1 MRSCLFCVL
10 QSDTVVLDSKRHWIF
25 GCGQFSSHNANF
37 LKLLRIIRKK
47 NSMENIVLWTAPC
60 AICFVRY
67 LMIRTVF
74 FPRLLF
80 FVRLLL
86 LGKRGL
92 LKVVCCGFVSAF
104 VIVCGFVS
112 AFVIVCGFV
121 SERCKCLTV
130 IVELAC
136 FESRVQVSKPGS
148 GCPGFSRPFLL
159 HSALSVSGVQFPLI
173 TRPERSRDSTCS
185 IDTARAFTGVA
196 SCLEI

>member
-1 MRSCLFCVL
+1 MKYSSESSSNYSSESGIDGV
-10 QSDTVVLDSKRHWIF
+10 F
-25 GCGQFSSHNANF
+25 GDYS
-37 LKLLRIIRKK
+37 
-47 NSMENIVLWTAPC
+47 
-60 AICFVRY
+60 
-67 LMIRTVF
+67 
-74 FPRLLF
+74 
-80 FVRLLL
+80 
-86 LGKRGL
+86 
-92 LKVVCCGFVSAF
+92 
-104 VIVCGFVS
+104 
-112 AFVIVCGFV
+112 
-121 SERCKCLTV
+121 RCKSLTV